1 MRQEYGNVGMMS
13 SISGMKRAVRADE
26 VNALRAALELVRAV
40 AGHDA
45 SARQA
50 ICDHP
55 NWAAVPVI
63 IGNVESLINS
73 LALCIVAF

>member
-1 MRQEYGNVGMMS
+1 MITVLFINLKIIFSNLRQECGPVGLIS
-13 SISGMKRAVRADE
+13 SISGMKRVVRADE
-26 VNALRAALELVRAV
+26 VNALQAALELVRAV
-40 AGHDA
+40 AAHDA

-63 IGNVESLINS
+63 LG
-73 LALCIVAF
+73 